1 MATHP
6 KRTLAVVTT
15 SDEISDLM
23 QLFRFEPIVPPI
35 SPIELVVRECKA
47 QKACDLNAI
56 WHSRFP
62 RIDWSNVVRNKDYI
76 CYIAEKDAICYAT
89 AIWSSP
95 IAGNRMKGASE
106 ILELRRMAIAPDA
119 PRNTASRMLKLMRK
133 DIRRRFPHIRKLISY
148 QDTEVHS
155 GTIYKASGWVAGA
168 ESKGV
173 SWQCSSRNRNIDQST
188 AKKVRWE
195 FKL

>member
-1 MATHP
+1 MLEDV
-6 KRTLAVVTT
+6 R
-15 SDEISDLM
+15 DLM
-23 QLFRFEPIVPPI
+23 PLFRVEPTVPPT
-35 SPIELVVRECKA
+35 SPLELIVRECKV
-47 QKACDLNAI
+47 QRACDLNAL

-62 RIDWSNVVRNKDYI
+62 RIHWSNVVRNRDHI
-76 CYIAEKDAICYAT
+76 CYMAEKDAICYAV

-133 DIRRRFPHIRKLISY
+133 DIKRRFPHIRKLVSY

-155 GTIYKASGWVAGA
+155 GTIYKASGWVAV
-168 ESKGV
+168 SRFKGG
-173 SWQCSSRNRNIDQST
+173 SWQAGSRVRNKDQSI
-188 AKKVRWE
+188 APKIRWE
-195 FKL
+195 YQL

>member
-1 MATHP
+1 MP
-6 KRTLAVVTT
+6 
-15 SDEISDLM
+15 
-23 QLFRFEPIVPPI
+23 LFRKGTVAPPY
-35 SPIELVVRECKA
+35 SPLELVVRECKVHR
-47 QKACDLNAI
+47 ACDLNAL

-62 RIDWSNVVRNKDYI
+62 RIHWSNVVRNKDYI
-76 CYIAEKDAICYAT
+76 CYIAEKNAICYAV

-95 IAGNRMKGASE
+95 IAGNRMKGANK

-133 DIRRRFPHIRKLISY
+133 DIKRRLPHIRKLVSY

-168 ESKGV
+168 KSKGV
-173 SWQCSSRNRNIDQST
+173 SWQAGSRARSKDQST
-188 AKKVRWE
+188 AQKIRWE
-195 FKL
+195 YQL